1 MLVVL
6 NFLPPYK
13 SNTRLDIRLSSLLI
27 RVLIYLFDDKLNIF
41 LFYSGYHGHY
51 TKEFYVL
58 FNYDVQF
65 DVDVESLLAGLPDIT
80 LPKVEFDYQSIISEK
95 WE

>member
-1 MLVVL
+1 MSAVL

-13 SNTRLDIRLSSLLI
+13 SNTRLDIDLSTLLI
-27 RVLIYLFDDKLNIF
+27 RVLIFLFDDKLNIF

-51 TKEFYVL
+51 SREFYVL

-65 DVDVESLLAGLPDIT
+65 DGDV
-80 LPKVEFDYQSIISEK
+80 
-95 WE
+95 